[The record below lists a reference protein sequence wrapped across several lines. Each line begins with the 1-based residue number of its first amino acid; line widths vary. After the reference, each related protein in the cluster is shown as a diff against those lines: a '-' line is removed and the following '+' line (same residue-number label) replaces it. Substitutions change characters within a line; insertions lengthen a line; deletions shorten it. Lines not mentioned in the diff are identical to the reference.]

1 MPKSNRRP
9 RKARY
14 AHKAETA
21 GRLAIANVPVFS
33 SRATASAVQ
42 QRFKTTAYE
51 YADLVIVTD
60 DAERYH
66 GVVEF
71 GRLFA
76 ADGNVSLS
84 ALIRRDWPTVTPETD
99 QEHAAER
106 ASAAGVGVLPVVTN
120 DGRAIGVVPPPVL
133 LDVLARE
140 HREDMHRLVGILRER
155 DGALHA
161 LEDPP
166 LQRIAR
172 RLPWLLVG
180 LVMSTAATAVMAGY
194 ESALHANIAIA
205 FFIPA
210 LVYLTDAIGTQTEAI
225 AVRGLSLRKKPLA
238 YILSTEILT
247 GGAMGLALGAVA
259 FFGIWAIFGSAT
271 IGFGVGLS
279 LGVAGT
285 LASATGLLLPWSL
298 SRLDIDPA
306 FGSGPVATILQDA
319 LTILTYFIVMTALLP
334 GPLPS

>member
-1 MPKSNRRP
+1 V
-9 RKARY
+9 RY
-14 AHKAETA
+14 AHEVETA
-21 GRLAIANVPVFS
+21 GRLAIASVPVFS
-33 SRATASAVQ
+33 SRVTVSAVQ
-42 QRFKTTAYE
+42 KRFRTTAYG
-51 YADLVIVTD
+51 YTDLVIVTD

-66 GVVEF
+66 GVVEL

-76 ADGNVSLS
+76 ADGSERLS
-84 ALIRRDWPTVTPETD
+84 ALIRRDWPTVAPETD

-120 DGRAIGVVPPPVL
+120 DGRAIGVLTPAVL

-166 LQRIAR
+166 LRRIAH
-172 RLPWLLVG
+172 RLPWLMVG
-180 LVMSTAATAVMAGY
+180 LVMSAAATAVMAGF
-194 ESALHANIAIA
+194 ESALHANVAIA

-225 AVRGLSLRKKPLA
+225 AVRGLSLRKKPLP
-238 YILSTEILT
+238 YILSTEVLT
-247 GGAMGLALGAVA
+247 GGTMGLALGVVA
-259 FFGIWAIFGSAT
+259 FFGVWTVFGSAT

-279 LGVAGT
+279 LVVAGT
-285 LASATGLLLPWSL
+285 LASAIGLLLPWAL

-306 FGSGPVATILQDA
+306 FGSGPVATIIQDV
-319 LTILTYFIVMTALLP
+319 LTILTYFIVMTALP
-334 GPLPS
+334 PA

>member
-1 MPKSNRRP
+1 MAKAKRQAAPTRRDHLP
-9 RKARY
+9 
-14 AHKAETA
+14 ETA
-21 GRLAIANVPVFS
+21 GHLAVTAVPIA
-33 SRATASAVQ
+33 RADETVEAMQRRFRSAD
-42 QRFKTTAYE
+42 
-51 YADLVIVTD
+51 YACSDLAIVTD
-60 DAERYH
+60 SDARYL
-66 GVVEF
+66 GVVEA

-76 ADGNVSLS
+76 ADGDTSLS
-84 ALIRRDWPTVTPETD
+84 SLIRRDWPTVAPQTD
-99 QEHAAER
+99 QEHAAEL
-106 ASAAGVGVLPVVTN
+106 ACTAGVGVLPVVGN
-120 DGRAIGVVPPPVL
+120 DGHAVGVLPPAVL

-155 DGALHA
+155 DGARHA

-166 LQRIAR
+166 LQRVAR

-180 LVMSTAATAVMAGY
+180 LVMSTAATAVMTSF

-225 AVRGLSLRKKPLA
+225 AIRGLSLRKKPLP

-247 GGAMGLALGAVA
+247 GGVMGVALGLVA
-259 FFGIWAIFGSAT
+259 FFGVWVVFGSAT

-279 LGVAGT
+279 LGVAGM
-285 LASATGLLLPWSL
+285 LASAIGLLLPWAL
-298 SRLDIDPA
+298 SRLGLDPA

-319 LTILTYFIVMTALLP
+319 LTILTYFIVMAALLP
-334 GPLPS
+334 D

>member
-1 MPKSNRRP
+1 V
-9 RKARY
+9 RY
-14 AHKAETA
+14 AHEVETA
-21 GRLAIANVPVFS
+21 GRLAIASVPVFS
-33 SRATASAVQ
+33 SQVTVSEVQ
-42 QRFKTTAYE
+42 QRFRTTAYG
-51 YADLVIVTD
+51 YTDLVIVTD

-71 GRLFA
+71 SRLFA
-76 ADGNVSLS
+76 ADGSERLS
-84 ALIRRDWPTVTPETD
+84 ALIRRDWPTVAPETD

-120 DGRAIGVVPPPVL
+120 DGRAIGVLTPAVL

-166 LQRIAR
+166 LRRIAH
-172 RLPWLLVG
+172 RLPWLMVG
-180 LVMSTAATAVMAGY
+180 LVMSAAATAVMAGF
-194 ESALHANIAIA
+194 ESALHANVAIA

-225 AVRGLSLRKKPLA
+225 AVRGLSLRKKPLP
-238 YILSTEILT
+238 YILSTEVLT
-247 GGAMGLALGAVA
+247 GGTMGLALGVVA
-259 FFGIWAIFGSAT
+259 FFGVWTVFGSAT

-279 LGVAGT
+279 LVVAGT
-285 LASATGLLLPWSL
+285 LASAIGLLLPWAL

-306 FGSGPVATILQDA
+306 FGSGPVATIIQDV
-319 LTILTYFIVMTALLP
+319 LTILTYFIVMTALP
-334 GPLPS
+334 PA

>member
-1 MPKSNRRP
+1 MAKAKSHA
-9 RKARY
+9 RKSGRN
-14 AHKAETA
+14 HLPETA
-21 GRLAIANVPVFS
+21 GHLAVAAVPIA
-33 SRATASAVQ
+33 RADETVNGLRHRFKSAVY
-42 QRFKTTAYE
+42 AYS
-51 YADLVIVTD
+51 DLAIVTD
-60 DAERYH
+60 SDARYL
-66 GVVEF
+66 GVVDA

-76 ADGNVSLS
+76 ADGDALLSSLV
-84 ALIRRDWPTVTPETD
+84 RRDWPTVSPQTD
-99 QEHAAER
+99 QEHAAEL
-106 ASAAGVGVLPVVTN
+106 ASTAGVGVLPVVGD
-120 DGRAIGVVPPPVL
+120 DGRAVGVLPPAVL

-155 DGALHA
+155 DGARHA

-166 LQRIAR
+166 LHRVAR

-180 LVMSTAATAVMAGY
+180 LVMSTAATAVMAGF

-225 AVRGLSLRKKPLA
+225 AVRGLSLRKKPLP
-238 YILSTEILT
+238 YILWTEVLT
-247 GGAMGLALGAVA
+247 GGVMGVALGLVA
-259 FFGIWAIFGSAT
+259 FFGVWAVFGDAR

-285 LASATGLLLPWSL
+285 LASAIGLLLPWAL
-298 SRLDIDPA
+298 SRLDVDPA

-319 LTILTYFIVMTALLP
+319 LTILTYFVVMTALLP
-334 GPLPS
+334 D